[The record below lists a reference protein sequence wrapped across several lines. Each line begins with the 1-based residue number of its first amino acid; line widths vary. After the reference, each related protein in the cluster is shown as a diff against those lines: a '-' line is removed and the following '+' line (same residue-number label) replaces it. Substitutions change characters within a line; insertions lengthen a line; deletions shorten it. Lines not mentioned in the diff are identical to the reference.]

1 VNASSDSTANR
12 PATRTVSVVTPV
24 FEDLDAARMLFADLA
39 SSLGPDVTIV
49 AVDDG
54 SVVHPLTVEAIR
66 ASGLSGTI
74 VRLKRN
80 VGHQRAIA
88 VGLAYAADS
97 SAVTDRIVVMDS
109 DGEDQPSTVPQL
121 LRMLDEDGADVVVA
135 ERRNRSES
143 VTFRL
148 FYRLYRGLFIL
159 LTGRRISFG
168 NFMAMRREAMLRV
181 VAMGELAIHVPGTIL
196 LSRLRWKRCPL
207 DRGKRYASS
216 SKMNFVGLALHGFR
230 GLMVF
235 AEDVLVRVG
244 AACALVAA
252 LSVLGITT
260 AIVLK
265 SIGYATPGW
274 FSVALGILVLM
285 FLQTGAIT
293 LMTLMLTGVVRST
306 GVLPI
311 DYRLLIATVESTE
324 RDRTDG

>member
-1 VNASSDSTANR
+1 VSTPTPDAS
-12 PATRTVSVVTPV
+12 PAGSRHPIAVVTPV
-24 FEDLDAARMLFADLA
+24 FEDLDAARMLFAELA
-39 SSLGPDVTIV
+39 DTLGRNVTII

-54 SVVHPLTVEAIR
+54 SVLHPLPVAAIEA
-66 ASGLSGTI
+66 AGLSGVVI
-74 VRLKRN
+74 RLKRN

-88 VGLAYAADS
+88 IGLGFAAD
-97 SAVTDRIVVMDS
+97 ALPGCDRIVVMDS
-109 DGEDQPSTVPQL
+109 DGEDRPSTVPQL
-121 LRMLDEDGADVVVA
+121 LRMLEEDATDVVVA
-135 ERRNRSES
+135 ERRNRVES
-143 VTFRL
+143 LGFRV
-148 FYRLYRGLFIL
+148 FYRLYKGLFTL

-168 NFMAMRREAMLRV
+168 NFMAMRRDAVLRV
-181 VAMGELAIHVPGTIL
+181 VAMGELAIHVPGTVL
-196 LSRLRWKRCPL
+196 LSRLRWRRCPL
-207 DRGKRYASS
+207 DRGKRYAGN

-252 LSVLGITT
+252 LSVAGITA

-306 GVLPI
+306 GVVPV
-311 DYRLLIATVESTE
+311 DYHLLIASVH
-324 RDRTDG
+324 RTPPNP